1 MFPLSGREFPGSGS
15 ELAAAIEK
23 ALAEVMTLPAGR
35 SVVTVTGDAFPA
47 ISSIEVNLDGA
58 AIRTGALPPK
68 PVGVGDRRPGI
79 SVEQARLSG
88 HPIRHQ
94 QARLEL
100 DVSGRGLKLDFD
112 RDANGSP
119 LLVLT
124 AAESGDMRAS
134 ISQADLQALALE
146 GATLAAKQQGVAIQ
160 ELQLSLASEGPR
172 TLAAHVRVKAK
183 KMMMSGVVHLRGRL
197 AIDDRLNATVS
208 QLSCAGE
215 GMVGNAAA
223 AMLQKKVQE
232 LEGRT
237 IPLTALSLGEVALRD
252 LQIQVAES
260 VRVTA
265 SFGNR

>member
-1 MFPLSGREFPGSGS
+1 MFPLSGREFPASGS
-15 ELAAAIEK
+15 ELAAAIDK

-35 SVVTVTGDAFPA
+35 PAVTVTGEAYPA

-58 AIRTGALPPK
+58 TVRTGTLPPK
-68 PVGVGDRRPGI
+68 PIGVGDRRPGI

-100 DVSGRGLKLDFD
+100 DVSGRGLRLDFD

-124 AAESGDMRAS
+124 AAESGDVRAS

-146 GATLAAKQQGVAIQ
+146 AATAAAKQQGVTIQ

-197 AIDDRLNATVS
+197 AIDDRLDATVS
-208 QLSCAGE
+208 QLSCVGE

-223 AMLQKKVQE
+223 AMLQRKVQE
-232 LEGRT
+232 MEGRT

-252 LQIQVAES
+252 IQIQVDDT
-260 VRVTA
+260 VRVSA
-265 SFGNR
+265 AFGSR